1 MRVRQYT
8 AGVCYEAADHGA
20 DVRPPCPGLPVSHV
34 YGVMRSAMGPYPVA
48 LVTLP
53 MCPTLSGA

>member
-8 AGVCYEAADHGA
+8 AGVCYEAADHAA
-20 DVRPPCPGLPVSHV
+20 DVRPPCPDLPITQD

-53 MCPTLSGA
+53 MCPALSDA